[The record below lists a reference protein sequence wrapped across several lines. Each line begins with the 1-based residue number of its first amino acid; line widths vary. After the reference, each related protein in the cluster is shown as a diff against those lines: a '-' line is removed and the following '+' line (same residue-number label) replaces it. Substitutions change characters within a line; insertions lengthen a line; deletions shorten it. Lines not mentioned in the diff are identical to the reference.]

1 MKQKEKEE
9 AKRILPFFPLQSSI
23 LRRKTQITNPPTSH
37 LNSNFIPNKISP
49 IPRNEI
55 DEKARTKKKKPH
67 DNRIVISFSD
77 FHQNPDRYHG
87 PTLKGDTRYLITIIR
102 QKCMT
107 FPCPIY
113 RPTREK
119 KRSLFFPFF
128 LSSFPLFFLFSR
140 RPRFR
145 QRRTMK
151 SPKTKSEIRR
161 ARTPRGSSRYESLPW
176 KRRVCSVFAY
186 TRCPDRRTR
195 LFPSLFPRK
204 TSFARQLALKL

>member
-23 LRRKTQITNPPTSH
+23 LRRKKLQTRQRLILTLTLS
-37 LNSNFIPNKISP
+37 LTKYLQSLETKSTKK
-49 IPRNEI
+49 RE
-55 DEKARTKKKKPH
+55 RKKKKPR

-87 PTLKGDTRYLITIIR
+87 PTLKGDTRYLITIVR

>member
-23 LRRKTQITNPPTSH
+23 LRRKKLQTRQRLTLTLTLS
-37 LNSNFIPNKISP
+37 LTKYLQSLETKSTKK
-49 IPRNEI
+49 RE
-55 DEKARTKKKKPH
+55 RKKKKPR

-87 PTLKGDTRYLITIIR
+87 PTLKGDTRYLITIVR

-119 KRSLFFPFF
+119 KRSLFFLSFF
-128 LSSFPLFFLFSR
+128 LPFLFS
-140 RPRFR
+140 FFFLVVHV
-145 QRRTMK
+145 
-151 SPKTKSEIRR
+151 SANV
-161 ARTPRGSSRYESLPW
+161 AR
-176 KRRVCSVFAY
+176 
-186 TRCPDRRTR
+186 
-195 LFPSLFPRK
+195 
-204 TSFARQLALKL
+204 

>member
-87 PTLKGDTRYLITIIR
+87 PTLKGDTRYLITIVR

-119 KRSLFFPFF
+119 KRSLFFLSFF
-128 LSSFPLFFLFSR
+128 LPFLFSFFFLVVHVSANVAR
-140 RPRFR
+140 WKVRKRNPR
-145 QRRTMK
+145 
-151 SPKTKSEIRR
+151 
-161 ARTPRGSSRYESLPW
+161 
-176 KRRVCSVFAY
+176 
-186 TRCPDRRTR
+186 
-195 LFPSLFPRK
+195 
-204 TSFARQLALKL
+204 

>member
-37 LNSNFIPNKISP
+37 LNSNFVPNKISP

-55 DEKARTKKKKPH
+55 DEKARTKKKKKPR

-87 PTLKGDTRYLITIIR
+87 PTLKGDTRYLITIVR

-119 KRSLFFPFF
+119 KRSLFFLSFF
-128 LSSFPLFFLFSR
+128 LPFLFS
-140 RPRFR
+140 FFFLVVHV
-145 QRRTMK
+145 
-151 SPKTKSEIRR
+151 SANV
-161 ARTPRGSSRYESLPW
+161 AR
-176 KRRVCSVFAY
+176 
-186 TRCPDRRTR
+186 
-195 LFPSLFPRK
+195 
-204 TSFARQLALKL
+204 

>member
-1 MKQKEKEE
+1 MNIHQHCTMYKSNLKMQKYRRTIFQNCTKISNLSNFNCDIFKQPFFRYSIKQKEKEE

-55 DEKARTKKKKPH
+55 DEKARTKKKKPR

-87 PTLKGDTRYLITIIR
+87 PTLKGDTRYLITIVR

-119 KRSLFFPFF
+119 KRSLFFLSFF
-128 LSSFPLFFLFSR
+128 LPFLFS
-140 RPRFR
+140 FFFLVVHV
-145 QRRTMK
+145 
-151 SPKTKSEIRR
+151 SANV
-161 ARTPRGSSRYESLPW
+161 AR
-176 KRRVCSVFAY
+176 
-186 TRCPDRRTR
+186 
-195 LFPSLFPRK
+195 
-204 TSFARQLALKL
+204 

>member
-23 LRRKTQITNPPTSH
+23 LRRKKLQTRQRLTLTLTLS
-37 LNSNFIPNKISP
+37 LTKYLQSLETKSTKK
-49 IPRNEI
+49 RER
-55 DEKARTKKKKPH
+55 KKKKKPH

-87 PTLKGDTRYLITIIR
+87 PTLKGDTRYLITIVR

-119 KRSLFFPFF
+119 KRSLFFLSFF
-128 LSSFPLFFLFSR
+128 LPFLFS
-140 RPRFR
+140 FFFLVVHV
-145 QRRTMK
+145 
-151 SPKTKSEIRR
+151 SANV
-161 ARTPRGSSRYESLPW
+161 AR
-176 KRRVCSVFAY
+176 
-186 TRCPDRRTR
+186 
-195 LFPSLFPRK
+195 
-204 TSFARQLALKL
+204 